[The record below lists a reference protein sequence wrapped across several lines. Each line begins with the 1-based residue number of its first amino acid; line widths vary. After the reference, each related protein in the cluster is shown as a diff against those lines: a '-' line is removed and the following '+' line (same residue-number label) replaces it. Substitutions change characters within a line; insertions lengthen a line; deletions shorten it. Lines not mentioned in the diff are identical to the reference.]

1 MALRRTRT
9 RLPISLC
16 VALVTSVTGFA
27 GSSEGVSEASCAGL
41 LLADASSSLLRI
53 SRVESM
59 HRETALPL

>member
-1 MALRRTRT
+1 L
-9 RLPISLC
+9 
-16 VALVTSVTGFA
+16 
-27 GSSEGVSEASCAGL
+27 EGESEASCGP